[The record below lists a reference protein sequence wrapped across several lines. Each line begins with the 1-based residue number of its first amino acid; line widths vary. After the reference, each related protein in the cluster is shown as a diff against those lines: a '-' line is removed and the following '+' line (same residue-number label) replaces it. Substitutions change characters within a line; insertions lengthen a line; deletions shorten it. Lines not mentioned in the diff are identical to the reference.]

1 MKNIA
6 NYRMRVLKVYGSCGA
21 TLLAVQ
27 GHTQPMGWIH
37 IGLVYDHT
45 LGEFQL
51 N

>member
-6 NYRMRVLKVYGSCGA
+6 NYHITMLKVYGLCGV

-27 GHTQPMGWIH
+27 GCTQPMGWTH
-37 IGLVYDHT
+37 IGLVYDDT
-45 LGEFQL
+45 LNEFQL